1 MQVLENPVRLR
12 SRLII
17 KEEPAIMP
25 SMLTVL
31 IRAHRHLLL
40 FIVLALLPSA
50 ASFWQLSLELVRAAE
65 PATPILPRTL
75 IRNASLIITMDP
87 KLGEGP
93 LGTLTDADVL
103 IVGDTIVTVGKQLS
117 PLNVT
122 IVDATGT
129 IVLPGFVDLH
139 NHLVQSIIRGGC
151 SDYDLNAW
159 LHDCAWPAYKAL
171 TPEDVYAAVRLSTLD
186 LIGTGVTTVVDWA
199 GGLKFEVSHEYL
211 RALTESG
218 MRFVY
223 APTPRKEEL
232 GMLKKLYDEVIKPN
246 PLAMF
251 QLAGA
256 SGMQHLT
263 ALTEAVRLAQEWGVG
278 LNVHLLEHIRQREGE
293 PVRSLEQSGA
303 LALRGHLLVNHAI
316 HLTDEEISLLAKHD
330 VRIAHNPLSNMRL
343 ASGIIRLPDLD
354 AAGLKLGLGLDGSTN
369 DTSDMFN
376 DMRAAV
382 GLQRA
387 KTLQAGVY
395 PTVKDVIRMATLGG
409 AEALDMADQ
418 IGSLTPGKKADLIII
433 DPARVNF
440 APRFDWI
447 GQLVFNGQ
455 PANITFVFVNGVALK
470 AHGEFV
476 GVAETEAVKAAELA
490 AARLRENMGRNR
502 LMPPGE

>member
-1 MQVLENPVRLR
+1 
-12 SRLII
+12 
-17 KEEPAIMP
+17 
-25 SMLTVL
+25 MLSDLSLTQ
-31 IRAHRHLLL
+31 RHLSL
-40 FIVLALLPSA
+40 FIVLALLLIA
-50 ASFWQLSLELVRAAE
+50 ALSLQMKLGLARAAE
-65 PATPILPRTL
+65 PATPTPPRTL
-75 IRNASLIITMDP
+75 IRSASLIITMDP

-93 LGTLTDADVL
+93 LGTLADADVL
-103 IVGDTIVTVGKQLS
+103 IAGDTIVAVGKQLS
-117 PLNVT
+117 SPDMT

-151 SDYDLNAW
+151 SDHDLNAW
-159 LHDCAWPAYKAL
+159 LHDCTWPAYQAL

-199 GGLKFEVSHEYL
+199 GGLKFEVSPDYV

-218 MRFVY
+218 IRFVY

-232 GMLKKLYDEVIKPN
+232 GALKRLYEELIKPN
-246 PLAMF
+246 PLATL
-251 QLAGA
+251 QLAGTT
-256 SGMQHLT
+256 GMQHLT
-263 ALTEAVRLAQEWGVG
+263 RLTEAVRLAQEWGVR
-278 LNVHLLEHIRQREGE
+278 LNVHLLEHIKQRESE
-293 PVRSLEQSGA
+293 PIRSLEQSGA
-303 LALRGHLLVNHAI
+303 LALRGNLLVNHAI
-316 HLTDEEISLLAKHD
+316 HLMDEEIALLAMHD

-343 ASGIIRLPDLD
+343 ASGIIRLPELH
-354 AAGLKLGLGLDGSTN
+354 AAGLKIGLGLDGSTN

-395 PTVKDVIRMATLGG
+395 PTVTDVIRMATLGG
-409 AEALDMADQ
+409 AEALDLGDQ

-433 DPARVNF
+433 DPTAVNF

-447 GQLVFNGQ
+447 GQLVFNAQ
-455 PANITFVFVNGVALK
+455 PVNITFVFVNGVALK

-476 GVAETEAVKAAELA
+476 RVTATEAVKAAESA
-490 AARLRENMGRNR
+490 AARLRENMRRNR
-502 LMPPGE
+502 LTPPVQ